1 MGGCARC
8 RALVTALATS
18 ALSDQPSPATL
29 RHIES
34 RIVADYRPV
43 RPIGPRLHS
52 FSVLVAIFV
61 CLAGFGVYL
70 LGAFAIRV
78 MSPLQAA
85 VILGALAV
93 CTGALASS
101 LTQQM
106 VPGRRHRIPPRL
118 LPLGIMFALAVIIAT
133 LFDFRQEQHFWA
145 RDWACLRNGILL
157 GAFAAVLFWLV
168 LRRGAI
174 LSPAMSGGQ
183 PGCLRVCWA
192 RVP

>member
-1 MGGCARC
+1 MNCPHIDKMLAEGSLPSPFSTELEDHMRGCARC
-8 RALVTALATS
+8 RALVTALGTS

-43 RPIGPRLHS
+43 RPIGPRLYF
-52 FSVLVAIFV
+52 FSVLIATFV

-78 MSPLQAA
+78 MSPPQAA

-93 CTGALASS
+93 CTGLLASS

-106 VPGRRHRIPPRL
+106 VPGRHHWIPHDCCL
-118 LPLGIMFALAVIIAT
+118 LASCS
-133 LFDFRQEQHFWA
+133 RS
-145 RDWACLRNGILL
+145 R
-157 GAFAAVLFWLV
+157 
-168 LRRGAI
+168 
-174 LSPAMSGGQ
+174 S
-183 PGCLRVCWA
+183 
-192 RVP
+192 